1 MKGDINTYRMVK
13 VPCRLMHWVT
23 LFGPFLG
30 PNLPKN
36 RHFVNFLENGSY
48 DFFKTWNKDGG
59 HQYLSNGDNPIVIDS
74 FPQELKPKNW
84 GDDVIIWAQF
94 CRLVMVSTTYCY
106 TSMKDEM
113 VGISDVLIHKEVR
126 YVCGVCGPR

>member
-1 MKGDINTYRMVK
+1 MYVTKINFVNFLKIGSYDFFKLGTMKGDINTYRMVK
-13 VPCRLMHWVT
+13 VPCRLMHRVT

-59 HQYLSNGDNPIVIDS
+59 HQYLSNGENPIVIDS
-74 FPQELKPKNW
+74 FPQEL
-84 GDDVIIWAQF
+84 
-94 CRLVMVSTTYCY
+94 
-106 TSMKDEM
+106 
-113 VGISDVLIHKEVR
+113 
-126 YVCGVCGPR
+126 